1 MRAVVTIV
9 VSRADMNRQN
19 HSPEIMIFSLAG
31 PILGTLEAAATGL
44 SGGSKPCCHS
54 DNACKVKESIQG
66 CLRSQKMSRDVKRL
80 QECPLTC
87 SQLYA

>member
-44 SGGSKPCCHS
+44 SGGSEAMLSLGQCL
-54 DNACKVKESIQG
+54 QG
-66 CLRSQKMSRDVKRL
+66 QREYPRVFAITEDVKR
-80 QECPLTC
+80 C
-87 SQLYA
+87 